1 MLFLSSTAAERG
13 GTVRACAHASPHS
26 APAVQGRA
34 GGGGEAHG
42 DAAAP
47 AQPPAPLAAIATVA
61 AAASPRA
68 RLAEAHAPPAASP
81 RVAGPSVLA
90 RDIGSSHATR
100 APHMRRAPAPC
111 SVRGCLLRAA
121 SAPQESSK
129 WALGEIFK
137 KIGDKA
143 TTEQARGPRRPP
155 ATPAPAG
162 MRTRRRARA
171 AAQGLLDLFLFMRER
186 PDVDLSPHLAKTS
199 PQFRNYIE
207 KGLAQA
213 RSAAWPAACLGP
225 ADPACEP
232 RGASHGAQLRVRAPD
247 GAACAQVE
255 QRLLAEERQ
264 AQLAA

>member
-1 MLFLSSTAAERG
+1 
-13 GTVRACAHASPHS
+13 
-26 APAVQGRA
+26 
-34 GGGGEAHG
+34 
-42 DAAAP
+42 
-47 AQPPAPLAAIATVA
+47 
-61 AAASPRA
+61 
-68 RLAEAHAPPAASP
+68 
-81 RVAGPSVLA
+81 
-90 RDIGSSHATR
+90 
-100 APHMRRAPAPC
+100 MRRAPAPC

-143 TTEQARGPRRPP
+143 TTEQARGRRRPP

-213 RSAAWPAACLGP
+213 CSAAWPAACLGP

>member
-1 MLFLSSTAAERG
+1 M
-13 GTVRACAHASPHS
+13 
-26 APAVQGRA
+26 QGRA

-81 RVAGPSVLA
+81 RVAGPSVRLA
-90 RDIGSSHATR
+90 IL

-213 RSAAWPAACLGP
+213 CSAAWPAACLGP